1 VKVLWLR
8 PSTGENVSV
17 RRERIAE
24 HLEEWGVDVTIR
36 DTSGF
41 DSIGA
46 FKEALF
52 GDYDIIAGNVRV
64 GLYLGYPLARILRKP
79 FLGDVSDPL
88 SDIKGLPA
96 PLYKAFSWYEWF
108 VLRHSDA
115 AVFVYESSYEEAA
128 RRGIDGFRLPNAV
141 NFDSFANPLNE
152 VITESKQ
159 ILDSVDVDFNS
170 RIAIYTGILDDV
182 HHITDIVESARLN
195 SDWEYVFVGEG
206 PIESEVTAASNELP
220 NVYYPGSFEHRLMP
234 GFLYH
239 ADAGFCFK
247 DAEQTL
253 KLKEYAAAGLPT
265 LVQPGELG
273 KWYDNDELI
282 FVNPNA
288 ESIAETLLDLQDD
301 GVIKEY
307 SEGVRKAV
315 DTRTWKEIAEA
326 YQQIFTELS
335 ET

>member
-1 VKVLWLR
+1 MRVLWLR

-24 HLEEWGVDVTIR
+24 HLEVWGVDVTIR

-96 PLYKAFSWYEWF
+96 PLYKALSWYEWF

-115 AVFVYESSYEEAA
+115 AVFVYESSFEEAA
-128 RRGIDGFRLPNAV
+128 SRGIDGVRLPNAV
-141 NFDSFANPLNE
+141 NYDSFADPSKDVVNE
-152 VITESKQ
+152 SRQ
-159 ILDSVDVDFNS
+159 ILEDMDVNLNS

-182 HHITDIVESARLN
+182 HHITDIVESARSN
-195 SDWEYVFVGEG
+195 QGWEYVFVGEG
-206 PIESEVTAASNELP
+206 PIESEVSAASNELP
-220 NVYYPGSFEHRLMP
+220 NVHYLGSFEHRLMP

-265 LVQPGELG
+265 LVQPGELE
-273 KWYDNDELI
+273 KWYDDDELLFVDPDAKRISFTLDKLGNDECL
-282 FVNPNA
+282 
-288 ESIAETLLDLQDD
+288 
-301 GVIKEY
+301 KRH
-307 SEGVRKAV
+307 SENISQAV
-315 DTRTWKEIAEA
+315 DAMTWEDIAKK
-326 YQQIFTELS
+326 YYQIFKKMNV
-335 ET
+335 